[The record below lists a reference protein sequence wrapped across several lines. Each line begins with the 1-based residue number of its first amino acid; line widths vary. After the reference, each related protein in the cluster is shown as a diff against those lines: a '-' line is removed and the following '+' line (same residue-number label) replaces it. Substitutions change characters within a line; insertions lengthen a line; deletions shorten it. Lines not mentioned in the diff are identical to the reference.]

1 MKRIMNDIGNTM
13 EISEEVKLYREKIV
27 KMVGQ
32 IEDEK
37 YLKMIYGYVKSA
49 YREEKSR
56 D

>member
-1 MKRIMNDIGNTM
+1 MDIREKIKRL
-13 EISEEVKLYREKIV
+13 ESEEVKLYREKIIE
-27 KMVGQ
+27 MVRQ

>member
-1 MKRIMNDIGNTM
+1 MDIREKIKRL
-13 EISEEVKLYREKIV
+13 ESEEVKLYREKIV